1 MNKLSLTVLAGASVM
16 AAICATQSAFADQL
30 SEMAALKKACSGG
43 SGQAQINACT
53 QMIQSKF
60 FKGAPVLSE
69 AFYFRGGAFLHLGQY
84 QRAVDDNAQAIAR
97 KPDFVEAYSA
107 RGLSYL
113 FLQQPQPALQ
123 DFSKVIALKPKPE
136 AVNFTSRGLA
146 YSQLQQ
152 YKQAIPDFDRGI
164 ALEPTSVTYNNRGYC
179 YFQLGQF
186 KRAIEDYD
194 RAIALTPGSAG
205 VLYMRGIAK
214 LRSDD
219 KSGGNADI
227 AAAVALEPKIAEQ
240 YAAAG
245 VKP

>member
-1 MNKLSLTVLAGASVM
+1 MNKLPLVVLAGASVM
-16 AAICATQSAFADQL
+16 AVICATQSASADQL

-43 SGQAQINACT
+43 SGQAQINDCT
-53 QMIQSKF
+53 RMIQSKF
-60 FKGAPVLSE
+60 FKDAPVLSE
-69 AFYFRGGAFLHLGQY
+69 AFFFRGGGYFRLGQY
-84 QRAVDDNAQAIAR
+84 QRAVDDNTQTIVR
-97 KPDFVEAYSA
+97 NPNFVSAYFA
-107 RGLSYL
+107 RGLAYL

-136 AVNFTSRGLA
+136 AVDFTSRA
-146 YSQLQQ
+146 ITYSQLKQ
-152 YKQAIPDFDRGI
+152 YKQAILDFDRGI
-164 ALEPTSVTYNNRGYC
+164 ALEPSSVTYGNRGYC

-194 RAIALTPGSAG
+194 RAIVLTPGSAG
-205 VLYMRGIAK
+205 VLYMRGVAK
-214 LRSDD
+214 LRSED
-219 KSGGNADI
+219 KLGGNADI